1 MATPVQLV
9 FTGELLEGFERGEV
23 ARQLGQWLGLDDTKA
38 AKLFTGARIVLK
50 RSIEPE
56 DAQRYVTR
64 FAQAGARLHI
74 EPIAASAAQPAGDAA
89 ARPPQPRPQADAG
102 AAGARAQGMAGAP
115 GVSNAANAPNPA
127 IAALAPVAT
136 AAPGTSVGDA
146 EIVCPNCGER
156 QPKRELCR
164 ACATNMPMGIAAKI
178 EAEQAA
184 REARKAAFDA
194 RRGVRPAAA
203 AGSAATGDVVP
214 IWGFGFEGRMG
225 RLTYATA
232 GAMAMSPL
240 FLLLTFALK
249 KPSASRFALFGL
261 AALVVGVLSVRWSI
275 LRLHDLDRSGWWSL
289 TMGVPSLN
297 AGVGLILSLWPGTKD
312 DNDYGEVPA
321 EGSWRLF
328 GGSVLAA
335 VICAGFS
342 FSAGWSYM
350 QAADSDKTEPM
361 SSEEGPG
368 PGSADA
374 SPPLIRFPQA
384 ESDAVL
390 AARAA
395 FSGEYAQ
402 ARGHKAFAL
411 SSSGAWGMKS
421 GAASPEEAMV
431 GALASCDAQRAPESS
446 PCKTIN
452 LNGQGSRSP

>member
-23 ARQLGQWLGLDDTKA
+23 ARQLGQWLGLDDAKA

-56 DAQRYVTR
+56 DAQRYVAR
-64 FAQAGARLHI
+64 FAKAGARLHI
-74 EPIAASAAQPAGDAA
+74 EPIGPPAAGA
-89 ARPPQPRPQADAG
+89 ARPPQTRPQADA
-102 AAGARAQGMAGAP
+102 AATGAQGMASAP
-115 GVSNAANAPNPA
+115 KPAPAVNPA
-127 IAALAPVAT
+127 FAALAP
-136 AAPGTSVGDA
+136 AAEAMDKPSPPLGDA

-203 AGSAATGDVVP
+203 AQAAGDAVP

-232 GAMAMSPL
+232 GAMAIAPL
-240 FLLLTFALK
+240 FLLLNFALK
-249 KPSASRFALFGL
+249 SPSASRIVLFVL
-261 AALVVGVLSVRWSI
+261 AALVVGLLSVRWSI

-289 TMGVPSLN
+289 LMAVPSLN

-321 EGSWRLF
+321 EGSWRAFWL
-328 GGSVLAA
+328 SALAA
-335 VICAGFS
+335 VVCLAFTFS
-342 FSAGWSYM
+342 TVWTYM
-350 QAADSDKTEPM
+350 QQEAESDEAEQV
-361 SSEEGPG
+361 SREEGPG
-368 PGSADA
+368 PGPANA
-374 SPPLIRFPQA
+374 PPAAIRFPDA

-395 FSGEYAQ
+395 FNGEYAQ

-421 GAASPEEAMV
+421 GAASPEEAMA
-431 GALASCDAQRAPESS
+431 GALTSCDAQRAPDSA